1 MKGSGKDRDGG
12 HTTWNFYFSAKPQT
26 FMSGQLQGELAEN
39 LGSQGQNYRVYF
51 QSLVSATQLTQSI
64 FPELFVHSPIP
75 FPLSV
80 SWDPYLGHQCP
91 VLQRCPKSETVPA
104 EPCHEAFLLL
114 HLVFSSVLNTIL
126 FRLGQARA
134 SAHTSQGNTGSFG
147 FKALWS

>member
-80 SWDPYLGHQCP
+80 S
-91 VLQRCPKSETVPA
+91 
-104 EPCHEAFLLL
+104 
-114 HLVFSSVLNTIL
+114 
-126 FRLGQARA
+126 
-134 SAHTSQGNTGSFG
+134 
-147 FKALWS
+147 